1 MAVYEYY
8 DFYSQLVKTSE
19 KRAKADP
26 RTLWYLPRNSEI
38 GPFLEKSTTGYLY
51 VDARNVPFN
60 KCKEMIENS
69 KEEKVAIHTYFDK
82 TASTLLA
89 NAARLKGFKV
99 VIEFCEHASEI

>member
-1 MAVYEYY
+1 MAVFEFW
-8 DFYSQLVKTSE
+8 DFYRKLVETSE
-19 KRAKADP
+19 KRSKADP
-26 RTLWYLPRNSEI
+26 RTQWYLPRNSEI
-38 GPFLEKSTTGYLY
+38 KEFLDKSTIGYLY

-89 NAARLKGFKV
+89 NAARLKGCKV
-99 VIEFCEHASEI
+99 VIEFCEHASEA